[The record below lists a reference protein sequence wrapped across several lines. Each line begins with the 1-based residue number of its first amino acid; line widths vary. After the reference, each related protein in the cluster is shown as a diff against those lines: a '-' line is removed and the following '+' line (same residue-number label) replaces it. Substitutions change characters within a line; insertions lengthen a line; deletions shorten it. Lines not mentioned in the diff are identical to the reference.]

1 MRIPEELWYSNI
13 EPTEHDTSPLQGV
26 QEIAGTDLQKR
37 RKTQSHHA
45 G

>member
-1 MRIPEELWYSNI
+1 MSIFEEFWYGNI
-13 EPTEHDTSPLQGV
+13 EPTEYATSPLQGV